1 MMVKYVILTQS
12 HLKLCDM
19 RKLVIFSGIVF
30 LISLMFSEQSG
41 AQIVNS
47 AYKITDVYQ
56 KKPMPLPAVR
66 EADVFWS
73 KKIWR
78 IIDLREKMNLTLFY
92 PTVET
97 DGRMNLI
104 SLLLEGIEN
113 GQITP
118 YDARLDDDFKV
129 PMTFEQVQDAFG
141 AESTIE
147 ETIDFDTGERKEVEI
162 EGDIR
167 PNEIKQFMIKEE
179 WYFDKQSSSLNV
191 RIIGICPIREFVR
204 ENDESGQVMRQKVF
218 WVYYPEARNLL
229 ATNLVLN
236 PYNEAQSMSF
246 DDLFIKRFFNSYV
259 VKESNVFNNRDI
271 TAYLSGKT
279 AMLESKRI
287 EDEIFNFE
295 QDLWE
300 Y

>member
-1 MMVKYVILTQS
+1 
-12 HLKLCDM
+12 M
-19 RKLVIFSGIVF
+19 RKLIVYIGFVLTIF
-30 LISLMFSEQSG
+30 LMFSKQSD
-41 AQIVNS
+41 AQVVNS
-47 AYKITDVYQ
+47 AFRIADVYQ
-56 KKPMPLPAVR
+56 KRPMPLPDVR

-78 IIDLREKMNLTLFY
+78 IIDLREKMNLTLYY
-92 PTVET
+92 PTVEI
-97 DGRMNLI
+97 DGRRNLI
-104 SLLLEGIEN
+104 SLLLEGIKNE
-113 GQITP
+113 QIVP

-129 PMTFEQVQDAFG
+129 PLTFEQVQEAFG

-147 ETIDFDTGERKEVEI
+147 ETIDFDTGERKAVEI

-167 PNEIKQFMIKEE
+167 PHEIKQFMIKEE

-204 ENDESGQVMRQKVF
+204 EGDETAQVMRQKVF
-218 WVYYPEARNLL
+218 WIYYPEARNLL
-229 ATNLVLN
+229 ASNLVLN
-236 PYNEAQSMSF
+236 PYNEARSMTF
-246 DDLFIKRFFNSYV
+246 DELFIKRFFNSYI

-271 TAYLSGKT
+271 NAYLSGKN

-287 EDEIFNFE
+287 EDEIFDFE